1 MMDSE
6 RKSKLKVKPNSTH
19 NIGLKER
26 NVEEYYI
33 GQMDEVCSDCQ
44 SINFKAE
51 KPGDGKFSTCCHK
64 GKVVLDPLKTYPDLL
79 RQLLTNQTHPQH
91 KNFIENICAYNSA
104 LGFASM
110 GAKICPPSGYGP
122 YCFRIHGQIYHRV
135 GPFHPKDKEPP
146 RFAQLY
152 ILDTD
157 EALNK
162 RMALK
167 ENKKCDPQLMARLD
181 SLIRSISNYA
191 KGFKMMRELEI
202 EEEQRAKKER
212 RSANTVSMLIT
223 TARRKDQRRY
233 NYPQSNEVAIVFQ
246 NVDGEPPFERDLRI
260 YLKSEQ
266 KTRHLSILDANCD
279 PMVYPILFPHSE
291 LGWDGEMKS
300 SLESM
305 RNRITMLQ
313 HYSYRLAIRKEFN
326 PILNA
331 AKLTQQYIVDAYV
344 KIEGNRLNYI
354 RLNQKSLRVEH
365 YRGLMDH
372 VHNMSDIAGV
382 KAGKMVILPSSFQG
396 SP

>member
-1 MMDSE
+1 
-6 RKSKLKVKPNSTH
+6 
-19 NIGLKER
+19 
-26 NVEEYYI
+26 
-33 GQMDEVCSDCQ
+33 
-44 SINFKAE
+44 
-51 KPGDGKFSTCCHK
+51 
-64 GKVVLDPLKTYPDLL
+64 LKTYPDLL